1 MNNVFSLF
9 ILPIEFLKS
18 IEKQE
23 FGRISIHLLQNIY
36 FLMKLFKKYAKMN
49 TVSNEE

>member
-9 ILPIEFLKS
+9 ILPIEFLKQ

-36 FLMKLFKKYAKMN
+36 FF
-49 TVSNEE
+49 NEIIQKVC